1 MHIMPKSA
9 FVVLTVLFL
18 SRNSAVS
25 GLLSPS
31 VSLRI
36 SSAGLSISSLR
47 AKTKCWATKEPKTSH
62 ASKGEKAI
70 DHIQH
75 ARNGIYQ
82 PRVNGASEL
91 REILVNNA
99 KNVTSGA
106 EVEGVT
112 QSADDVVVLMDE
124 ISQRVTDGYK
134 DMLGNLTGMME
145 EKLVRL
151 PEEAAKELS
160 NYLADLTNE
169 IQSAQQLELERQL
182 AEIEARFVRPF
193 EDFAFSDSPIFDVE
207 NSVGDV
213 SSDKEVREQ
222 LILAGANSTLGASRR
237 LRTREIIKNLDV
249 APLYYSI
256 ALCLRWIRKVG
267 YPPMI
272 LLASLRSMAS
282 VIKSAPK
289 KQKKG
294 STDDFLKNAETM
306 QAGWKRTGEIAAK
319 GPFAKKWAILRR
331 SAEIWA
337 YFSSFYIKERSMANK
352 FNMGKI
358 SSEQLSKERSKLGA
372 EITQNLLK
380 LGPTFIKVGQ
390 LFSTRLDIVP
400 IEYIQELKL
409 LQDNVPPFSG
419 SLAVEIIERELGKPI
434 SELFDTFNTTSLAAA
449 SLGQVHV
456 ATKGDK
462 RFAIKVQRQYLREL
476 FAVDL
481 GQLRQLAVF
490 ADAVDLTTEGG
501 LLDKNT
507 KRDWVSVYEEN
518 KRLLYEEIDYMH
530 EMRNCDMFRK
540 NFDVPKFR
548 HIKVPQTYPEYTTD
562 KVMAMEYCPGI
573 KITDKEKIIAAGL
586 DPVDISIKS
595 AEAFLEQ
602 LFRHGFFH
610 SDPHPGNV
618 AVEVGPKGE
627 ARLIYYDFGMMD
639 SFGPVERKG
648 LVDFAFAVYY
658 DNDVKAACNAL
669 ASMGMLRS
677 GPDLDRVAVERV
689 GQDFIDRF
697 QATLKR
703 DAKWENTLSEE
714 ERKRINRQR
723 RKELGEEFLSLNADT
738 PFIFPPT
745 WTFVFRAFFSLDG
758 IGKTLNPRYDMTRIL
773 LPYLKELLDLK
784 DGNAFKTT
792 LLRIG
797 KRFGLRPIDIN
808 QAVTQPRRT
817 ARVDDTIRRLEK
829 GDFKLRVRALEVER
843 QLQRSR
849 LVQKNIMNAVMSG
862 LFMQTGTVLVVLGK
876 SMSASSPLSKMLFAV
891 AFIFGVRVP
900 YGLFQLQKLDAT
912 NERFGVKK

>member
-358 SSEQLSKERSKLGA
+358 SSEQLSEERSKLGA

-390 LFSTRLDIVP
+390 LFFHQTR
-400 IEYIQELKL
+400 Y
-409 LQDNVPPFSG
+409 
-419 SLAVEIIERELGKPI
+419 R
-434 SELFDTFNTTSLAAA
+434 
-449 SLGQVHV
+449 
-456 ATKGDK
+456 
-462 RFAIKVQRQYLREL
+462 
-476 FAVDL
+476 
-481 GQLRQLAVF
+481 
-490 ADAVDLTTEGG
+490 
-501 LLDKNT
+501 
-507 KRDWVSVYEEN
+507 
-518 KRLLYEEIDYMH
+518 
-530 EMRNCDMFRK
+530 
-540 NFDVPKFR
+540 
-548 HIKVPQTYPEYTTD
+548 
-562 KVMAMEYCPGI
+562 
-573 KITDKEKIIAAGL
+573 
-586 DPVDISIKS
+586 
-595 AEAFLEQ
+595 
-602 LFRHGFFH
+602 
-610 SDPHPGNV
+610 PH
-618 AVEVGPKGE
+618 
-627 ARLIYYDFGMMD
+627 
-639 SFGPVERKG
+639 
-648 LVDFAFAVYY
+648 
-658 DNDVKAACNAL
+658 
-669 ASMGMLRS
+669 
-677 GPDLDRVAVERV
+677 
-689 GQDFIDRF
+689 
-697 QATLKR
+697 
-703 DAKWENTLSEE
+703 
-714 ERKRINRQR
+714 
-723 RKELGEEFLSLNADT
+723 
-738 PFIFPPT
+738 
-745 WTFVFRAFFSLDG
+745 
-758 IGKTLNPRYDMTRIL
+758 
-773 LPYLKELLDLK
+773 
-784 DGNAFKTT
+784 
-792 LLRIG
+792 
-797 KRFGLRPIDIN
+797 
-808 QAVTQPRRT
+808 
-817 ARVDDTIRRLEK
+817 
-829 GDFKLRVRALEVER
+829 
-843 QLQRSR
+843 
-849 LVQKNIMNAVMSG
+849 
-862 LFMQTGTVLVVLGK
+862 
-876 SMSASSPLSKMLFAV
+876 
-891 AFIFGVRVP
+891 
-900 YGLFQLQKLDAT
+900 
-912 NERFGVKK
+912 